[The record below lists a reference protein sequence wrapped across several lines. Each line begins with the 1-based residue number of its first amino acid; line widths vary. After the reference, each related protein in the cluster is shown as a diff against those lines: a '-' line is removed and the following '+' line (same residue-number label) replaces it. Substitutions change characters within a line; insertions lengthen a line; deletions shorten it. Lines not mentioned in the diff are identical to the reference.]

1 MQAKEHRDPTAR
13 EIERTIAIDECVSVC
28 NAIRDYNPK
37 RAEPFARA
45 LIAAVTAGARIM
57 TFRAITAEARQANR
71 EEVSR

>member
-1 MQAKEHRDPTAR
+1 MIKACPTAR

-45 LIAAVTAGARIM
+45 LIAAVTAGAKIG
-57 TFRAITAEARQANR
+57 TFRAITEEARAAYR
-71 EEVSR
+71 EEVAR